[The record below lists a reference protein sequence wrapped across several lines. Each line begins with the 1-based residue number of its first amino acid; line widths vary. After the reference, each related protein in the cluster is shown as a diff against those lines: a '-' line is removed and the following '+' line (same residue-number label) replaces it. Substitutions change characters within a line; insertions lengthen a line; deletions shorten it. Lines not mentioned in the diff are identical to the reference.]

1 MIDAQLQENVTLTPE
16 QFAFLEKKSRKHD
29 WWWRVLTFSAI
40 YSTFFWGGLAT
51 MHTFT
56 GEPNLQHIVISG
68 VSAVL
73 MLALTV
79 PYLRTLNAQ
88 HVFRE
93 VYPELLHALWS
104 DRKNVDLNDFET
116 RTADIPKRYDAWL
129 RARDEE
135 TS

>member
-40 YSTFFWGGLAT
+40 YSTGGLAT

-56 GEPNLQHIVISG
+56 GEHIVISG

-73 MLALTV
+73 MLVLTV
-79 PYLRTLNAQ
+79 PYLRMLNAQ

-104 DRKNVDLNDFET
+104 DRKNVNLNDFET

-129 RARDEE
+129 GKG
-135 TS
+135 

>member
-29 WWWRVLTFSAI
+29 WWLRVLTFSAI
-40 YSTFFWGGLAT
+40 YSAFFWGGLAT
-51 MHTFT
+51 MHAFT
-56 GEPNLQHIVISG
+56 GEPILPHIVISG

-73 MLALTV
+73 MLVLTV

-93 VYPELLHALWS
+93 VYPELLHAIWTE
-104 DRKNVDLNDFET
+104 RKNVNLNEFET
-116 RTADIPKRYDAWL
+116 RTADIPKRYYAWM

-135 TS
+135 AS